1 MLDNS
6 LIELRNNLFADQIDI
21 FPNLLGWS
29 QNDSFKLSLA
39 LMNKESK
46 SSSIWNHCFNCPSR
60 FEKGLLLFI
69 IQADFF
75 VPQARPQCIF
85 VQSLKTFLF
94 PPSLCFRAKEIGCNN
109 ADHPDKYGHYREAK
123 FTMTKHHWWWKVS
136 NYSSSC
142 LPEAV
147 P

>member
-1 MLDNS
+1 MNCKTTSLLIKYIFFQICLDDHKTIVSNWAWPWW
-6 LIELRNNLFADQIDI
+6 IKN
-21 FPNLLGWS
+21 
-29 QNDSFKLSLA
+29 QNQW
-39 LMNKESK
+39 
-46 SSSIWNHCFNCPSR
+46 IWNHCFNCPSR

-136 NYSSSC
+136 YYSRSC

-147 P
+147 L